1 MSDAGYVELRRRK
14 RGEVLLTLFAP
25 RVTASG
31 LHAPSLCAHRAIRAG
46 TRVLFENQ
54 KYETPGLSE
63 GMNRPPDGL
72 FLRRVT

>member
-14 RGEVLLTLFAP
+14 RGEVILTLFAP
-25 RVTASG
+25 RVTPDG
-31 LHAPSLCAHRAIRAG
+31 LHAPSLCAHRPIRAG
-46 TRVLFENQ
+46 TRVLFENH
-54 KYETPGLSE
+54 KYETPGLPA